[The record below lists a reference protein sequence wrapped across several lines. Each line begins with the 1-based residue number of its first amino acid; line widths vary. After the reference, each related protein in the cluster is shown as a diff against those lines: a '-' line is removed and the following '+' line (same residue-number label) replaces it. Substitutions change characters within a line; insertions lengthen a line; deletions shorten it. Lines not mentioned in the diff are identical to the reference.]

1 MDIGKSFAFVFEDK
15 DWIVKI
21 LLAAAILLIGILFS
35 WVLLIPA
42 IVAAL
47 ALAGY
52 SVEITRRVIQGR
64 QDELPEWTDWGK
76 LLTDGLKVI
85 VIGIVYALPIILVS
99 LCLGIPA
106 GLLSEN
112 AHEYGASV
120 GTMETLSM
128 TLSMLLSCLSF
139 LYSIALSIVLPA
151 AIGFYVDRDDL
162 GAAFRFG
169 EVLSFVRDNFKTYLL
184 TFVMS
189 WVASLVGSLGALVC
203 GIGWLVTGP
212 YSYMVTG
219 HLYGQAYRTARGQV
233 APVLDEFDAT
243 V

>member
-1 MDIGKSFAFVFEDK
+1 MDIGKSFAFVFEDQ

-21 LLAAAILLIGILFS
+21 LLAAAILLVGILFS

-42 IVAAL
+42 IAASL

-64 QDELPEWTDWGK
+64 PDALPEWTDWGK
-76 LLTDGLKVI
+76 LLADGLKVL
-85 VIGIVYALPIILVS
+85 VIGIVYALPIILAS

-106 GLLSEN
+106 GLVSKN
-112 AHEYGASV
+112 AQSMGTSV
-120 GTMETLSM
+120 GTMETLSIA
-128 TLSMLLSCLSF
+128 LSALLSCLSF

-169 EVLSFVRDNFKTYLL
+169 EVFSFVRDNFTTYLL

-189 WVASLVGSLGALVC
+189 WVASLVGALGILVC

-219 HLYGQAYRTARGQV
+219 HLYGQAYRTAKGQP
-233 APVLDEFDAT
+233 APVLDEFEAT
-243 V
+243 L

>member
-21 LLAAAILLIGILFS
+21 LLAAAILLVGILFS

-47 ALAGY
+47 VLAGY
-52 SVEITRRVIQGR
+52 SVEITRRVIRGQ

-106 GLLSEN
+106 GLLAEN
-112 AHEYGASV
+112 AQGLSSV
-120 GTMETLSM
+120 GTMEALSI
-128 TLSMLLSCLSF
+128 TLSMLLGCLSF

-189 WVASLVGSLGALVC
+189 WVAGLVGSLGALVC

-219 HLYGQAYRTARGQV
+219 HLYGQAYRTAMGQP